1 MMTNVNR
8 SYHWNN
14 DTEGSAF
21 VVQLF
26 EDQVEKL
33 CFVLDYIPANFELC
47 RIFVM
52 TRIAYW
58 IGGADKEADFV
69 DRFYADATSVIETRP
84 RMFRVKGGQ
93 AYPIPAKNPIYLPE

>member
-1 MMTNVNR
+1 
-8 SYHWNN
+8 
-14 DTEGSAF
+14 
-21 VVQLF
+21 
-26 EDQVEKL
+26 
-33 CFVLDYIPANFELC
+33 
-47 RIFVM
+47 M

-69 DRFYADATSVIETRP
+69 DRFYADATSVIETRS